1 MEPFKGSCEIPE
13 QKVQRGVITVS
24 TKRSGYGYEEKPVQS
39 SEVDDDAVSVSGT
52 NDGEVINF
60 VNYYCLLLLNLKILF
75 IFLMKKIIRDMISL

>member
-1 MEPFKGSCEIPE
+1 MEPFNGSCEIPE

-24 TKRSGYGYEEKPVQS
+24 MKRSGYGYEEKPVQS

-60 VNYYCLLLLNLKILF
+60 VDDHCLLLLNLKMILTV
-75 IFLMKKIIRDMISL
+75 